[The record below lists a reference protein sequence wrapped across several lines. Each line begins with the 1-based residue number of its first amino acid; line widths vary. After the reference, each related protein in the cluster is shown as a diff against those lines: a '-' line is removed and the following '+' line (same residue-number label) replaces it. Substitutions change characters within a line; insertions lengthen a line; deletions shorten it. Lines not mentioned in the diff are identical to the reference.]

1 MKTCTLLLLA
11 VALFVI
17 EVDEVT
23 GICCYGQFVGRYC
36 KDCSIKTPYCGV
48 GDCNFFG
55 CQCIGGCRTGDCEW
69 KRSLPEVSANPAAI
83 FSTIDVNG

>member
-23 GICCYGQFVGRYC
+23 GKCCYGQFVGRYC
-36 KDCSIKTPYCGV
+36 KDCSKKTPYCGV

-83 FSTIDVNG
+83 FRTIDVNG